1 MTRNMSGSAD
11 KKHEVDD
18 GQQTHLLDYLHV
30 IQRRWQIALLVA
42 VIVFVVVAAKTW
54 LETPIYQASSTLRIS
69 LKPDTSQEVLEKRKE
84 RYFSIESELQVLQ
97 SSRVAE
103 RAAKLLQQNWR
114 PAGMEGQPLAV
125 RRLSL
130 KHDLSDGLTLEIL
143 ENSMFRLSS
152 NGVVLLAEG
161 RCDIPFDTDLVSG
174 VVECKKMGSGAI
186 FSLERLT
193 SEQAAAMVSEGVQAY
208 PIGDQVSMIGLTVER
223 VDPRAARDVAN
234 AIGLAYQQLDRE
246 QKINEAGTV
255 LELIEQQLAAIGRK
269 LNVSEQNLQEFRIR
283 TGLER
288 LSPEGASLVDAAV
301 ALEKERSSLLLKKQR
316 IEEFLEKPGFGRYES
331 TVVDLLPGVPELM
344 TRLFEL
350 QNIRSDLLREY
361 TESYPAVNE
370 VDDKISLLKGEIAD
384 AAALAEKNLNQQI
397 ETINQ
402 ELAASSR
409 RLENVPE
416 EELELARLS
425 RSSAVNAELYSYL
438 LQRQQE
444 ERIMQASITGNVEI
458 INEAILPSSPIR
470 PNKKKNLGLGLLAG
484 LLLGLG
490 VSFFL
495 EYLDRSIKDE
505 DDVQDKLGLTTLGAI
520 PRIDDAAVFENR
532 QLVTHLEPHSIASEA
547 FLALRTNIHF
557 LLTNQ
562 KHKTL
567 MLTSC
572 LPDEGKSTVAVNL
585 AATMAQTGAK
595 TLLVG
600 CDLRRPS
607 LFQALGTDNTPGL
620 SDLLVDN
627 KATALR
633 HIAPLKLDFIP
644 GGTEPPNPTQLLSS
658 KTMRRFLDSAKY
670 KYDFVIL
677 DVPPLL
683 PVADALILSSWVDLN
698 VLVLEPCRVPE
709 KMVKRAIQLLRNHEA
724 TIAGVVL
731 NDKSGRGMKY
741 YGGYNYYND
750 KYYQGYYRPE
760 QSETQPSL
768 WKRAGSW
775 LWNRLND

>member
-1 MTRNMSGSAD
+1 MSGGAD
-11 KKHEVDD
+11 KQHEDID
-18 GQQTHLLDYLHV
+18 EQQTHLLDYLHV
-30 IQRRWQIALLVA
+30 IQRRWRIALIVTITVFLGVA
-42 VIVFVVVAAKTW
+42 VKTW
-54 LETPIYQASSTLRIS
+54 LETPIYQASATLRVS

-84 RYFSIESELQVLQ
+84 RYFSIESELQILQ

-103 RAAKLLQQNWR
+103 RAANLLQQNW
-114 PAGMEGQPLAV
+114 QPVKTGEKSPVV

-130 KHDLSDGLTLEIL
+130 KGDLPAGLTLEIL
-143 ENSMFRLSS
+143 ANAAFSLSS
-152 NGVVLLAEG
+152 NDRVLLGEG
-161 RCDIPFDTDLVSG
+161 RCNIPFDTELVAG
-174 VVECKKMGSGAI
+174 LIECQQIRSGAI
-186 FSLERLT
+186 FELQKLT
-193 SEQAAAMVSEGVQAY
+193 SKQATAMVSQGVQAY

-223 VDPRAARDVAN
+223 EDPRAARDVAN
-234 AIGLAYQQLDRE
+234 AISLAYQQLDRE
-246 QKINEAGTV
+246 QKVNEAGTV

-316 IEEFLEKPGFGRYES
+316 IEEFLERPGFGRYES
-331 TVVDLLPGVPELM
+331 TVVYLLPGVPELM

-361 TESYPAVNE
+361 TESYPAVSE

-384 AAALAEKNLNQQI
+384 AAALAVKNLKQQI
-397 ETINQ
+397 DTINQ
-402 ELAASSR
+402 ELTASTR

-416 EELELARLS
+416 EELEMARLS
-425 RSSAVNAELYSYL
+425 RASAVNAELYSYL

-444 ERIMQASITGNVEI
+444 ERIVQASITGNVEI
-458 INEAILPSSPIR
+458 INEALLPTSPIR
-470 PNKKKNLGLGLLAG
+470 PDKKKNLGLGLLVG
-484 LLLGLG
+484 LLFG
-490 VSFFL
+490 VGMSFFL

-505 DDVQDKLGLTTLGAI
+505 DDVQEKLGLTVLGAI
-520 PRIDDAAVFENR
+520 PRIDNAAQCENR

-607 LFQALGTDNTPGL
+607 LFQALGTENTPGL
-620 SDLLVDN
+620 TDLLVNN
-627 KATALR
+627 KTAALR
-633 HIAPLKLDFIP
+633 HIEPLKLDFIP

-658 KTMRRFLDSAKY
+658 QTMRRFLDSAKY

-683 PVADALILSSWVDLN
+683 PVADALILSSWVDIN
-698 VLVLEPCRVPE
+698 V
-709 KMVKRAIQLLRNHEA
+709 
-724 TIAGVVL
+724 
-731 NDKSGRGMKY
+731 
-741 YGGYNYYND
+741 
-750 KYYQGYYRPE
+750 
-760 QSETQPSL
+760 
-768 WKRAGSW
+768 
-775 LWNRLND
+775 